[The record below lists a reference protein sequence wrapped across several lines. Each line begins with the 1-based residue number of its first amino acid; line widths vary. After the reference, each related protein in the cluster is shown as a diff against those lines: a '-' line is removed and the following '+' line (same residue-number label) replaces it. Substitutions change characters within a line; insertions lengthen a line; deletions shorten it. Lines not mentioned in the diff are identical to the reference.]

1 MSGTQEP
8 AAAELRI
15 GMIGLDTSHCEA
27 FVRLLN
33 QPDHPEHIPGG
44 RVCLAYPGGSAD
56 LEESRS
62 RVERITE
69 ALRDNWSV
77 GIAASPE
84 EVAARTDA
92 ILLTSVDGRVHLQ
105 QFRKIAPYGK
115 PVFVD
120 KPFAIDTAAAGEM
133 AELSQRYKFP
143 LMSASSLRF
152 DESLMA
158 ALAADHGSP
167 VTGAD
172 CSGPMKMIAQNPG
185 LFWYG
190 IHSVETLYSVMGQ
203 GCTQVTAA
211 PTEQYDLV
219 VGHWKDGRIG
229 TVRGNRSGTGRFG
242 ALIHREKSSQ
252 HIVQQTSSA
261 YVGLIRAVMR
271 MFGTGETAVD
281 LAETL
286 EIIRFIEAANE
297 SRTTGLTVEL

>member
-1 MSGTQEP
+1 MSGTQQS
-8 AAAELRI
+8 AVIRI

-27 FVRLLN
+27 FVRFLN
-33 QPDHPEHIPGG
+33 QPDHPGHIPGG
-44 RVCLAYPGGSAD
+44 KVCLAYPGGSED

-62 RVERITE
+62 RVGRITE
-69 ALRDNWSV
+69 ALRDDWSI

-84 EVAARTDA
+84 EVAAKTDA
-92 ILLTSVDGRVHLQ
+92 ILLTSVDGRVHLE
-105 QFRKIAPYGK
+105 QFRKVAPYGK

-120 KPFAIDTAAAGEM
+120 KPFAVDTAAAGEM
-133 AELSQRYKFP
+133 AELSDRYRFP

-152 DESLMA
+152 DESLMS
-158 ALAADHGSP
+158 ALAADSESP

-190 IHSVETLYSVMGQ
+190 IHSVETLYAVLGR
-203 GCTQVTAA
+203 GCTHVTAA
-211 PTEQYDLV
+211 STDQYDVV
-219 VGHWKDGRIG
+219 VGRWKDGRFG

-242 ALIHREKSSQ
+242 ALIHREKSTQ

-261 YVGLIRAVMR
+261 YAGLIQAVMR
-271 MFGTGETAVD
+271 MFRTGEIAVEMK
-281 LAETL
+281 ETL

-297 SRTTGLTVEL
+297 SRTSGLTVEL